1 MRGVLVRGFC
11 VPIFELPLYGAF
23 TQLRKENNMQD
34 WQKAKILSAV
44 MLSRHLEEKTRAFAE
59 NFDRGGEWE
68 LSLSCVIGD
77 FVKNQVTFPYDVA
90 RLANHGWMPDDLVKS
105 MWTYATEEF
114 DYEAHLD
121 LLER

>member
-1 MRGVLVRGFC
+1 MYPFLSF
-11 VPIFELPLYGAF
+11 PLYGTF
-23 TQLRKENNMQD
+23 IRLRIKKLKTMLD
-34 WQKAKILSAV
+34 WEKAKILSAV

-59 NFDRGGEWE
+59 NFDQGGEWE

-105 MWTYATEEF
+105 MWAYATEDF
-114 DYEAHLD
+114 DYQEHLD
-121 LLER
+121 LLDR

>member
-1 MRGVLVRGFC
+1 
-11 VPIFELPLYGAF
+11 
-23 TQLRKENNMQD
+23 MQD

-44 MLSRHLEEKTRAFAE
+44 MLSRNLEEMTRAFAE
-59 NFDRGGEWE
+59 NFNRGSEWE

-90 RLANHGWMPDDLVKS
+90 RLANHDWMPDDLVKS

>member
-1 MRGVLVRGFC
+1 ML
-11 VPIFELPLYGAF
+11 
-23 TQLRKENNMQD
+23 D
-34 WQKAKILSAV
+34 WEKAKILSTV

-90 RLANHGWMPDDLVKS
+90 RLANHDWMPDDLVKS

>member
-1 MRGVLVRGFC
+1 ML
-11 VPIFELPLYGAF
+11 
-23 TQLRKENNMQD
+23 D
-34 WQKAKILSAV
+34 WEKAKILSAV

-59 NFDRGGEWE
+59 NFDQGGEWE

-105 MWTYATEEF
+105 MWAYATEDF
-114 DYEAHLD
+114 DYQEHLD
-121 LLER
+121 LLDR